1 MMRYKDTRTG
11 SCKGLI
17 GNLDSRYC
25 QSSRF
30 LPHDAMGLHH
40 QLTLQ
45 FNLHAPLLSRAWNV
59 IEDKFRI
66 YVCFYVSN

>member
-1 MMRYKDTRTG
+1 MRYEDTRAG

-17 GNLDSRYC
+17 GNLDSSCC
-25 QSSRF
+25 QPMRF

-40 QLTLQ
+40 LTLQ
-45 FNLHAPLLSRAWNV
+45 FNLHALFTSRAWNV

-66 YVCFYVSN
+66 